1 MKWLLSLLIAAQAW
15 AQPIK
20 WIYSDRAF
28 DALIQGEQMA
38 TIYAHSEYDGSN
50 GAADGTITKPYTTLA
65 AVDAA
70 MGANDTIILGG
81 TYRETWTIEED
92 GVDIRE
98 WTADELASV
107 PGASERYWTIRG
119 DRIAS
124 GWAADGTYTNT
135 FVPSTNAPVA
145 KPAGVVIDW
154 DTRVWADG
162 RHAAHLE
169 EAASAALC
177 DATAGTWFWAT
188 DHLIVNPPAG
198 VTLSEHVVAWC
209 ATGSGLIVEGDDGTA
224 QYGYLYLWIDPAAGN
239 GYGFKGSAVT
249 GWTVT
254 GLEATDCGYHHLGF
268 AVGKCANNWM
278 IGCTAT
284 SGNYTCDSYFIVYS
298 SSGDLATSGGRG
310 CVARM
315 SPLLKYTAVEATE
328 AYTDYIKGPSASAP
342 SQTAFGSHTGNS
354 QVIANGGVLWD
365 ACSSLMLGVT
375 NAAYRYQ
382 AFSNGEEGT
391 EPADKD
397 DAATYSVRFV
407 DCDFAFDWISL
418 GQGTSASAFSGSFAF
433 VRCFLDGRT
442 CIDSLTGVSSTEN
455 CIYINRMWVK
465 MESCVLVGETPG
477 ADSSAGLIRLR
488 GTSGDKD
495 ILRLDNCSF
504 YAHGS
509 TDCFFV
515 RMDGQNETIA
525 KQCVFASA
533 TDTKLYDSNTT
544 VSATSYQFSKCW
556 YGDTLTAFGR
566 GASYDSQAEWISAV
580 DANGVYG
587 EDFTAQFVNTLR
599 LEPIHTSRLATIYDP
614 AGNTLAPVGI
624 NAITYQGNAGAWQMP
639 SPSIG
644 AGVSSWQSA
653 PGRQKYRRVW
663 WEE

>member
-1 MKWLLSLLIAAQAW
+1 MRWLLSLLIAAQAW

-20 WIYSDRAF
+20 WIWDDRAF

-38 TIYAHSEYDGSN
+38 TIYAHADYDGSN

-98 WTADELASV
+98 WTVDELASV

-154 DTRVWADG
+154 DTRVFSDG
-162 RHAAHLE
+162 RHNAHLE
-169 EAASAALC
+169 EAANATACNS
-177 DATAGTWFWAT
+177 TAGTWFWNT
-188 DHLIVNPPAG
+188 NELLVNPPAG

-209 ATGSGLIVEGDDGTA
+209 ATGSGLIVEGDNGTA
-224 QYGYLYLWIDPAAGN
+224 QYGYLYLWIDTAAGN

-254 GLEATDCGYHHLGF
+254 GLEATECGYHHVGF

-278 IGCTAT
+278 IGCTAI

-298 SSGDLATSGGRG
+298 SSGDLATSGGIN
-310 CVARM
+310 CSARM

-354 QVIANGGVLWD
+354 QVIANGGVLWKG
-365 ACSSLMLGVT
+365 CSTVMLGVT
-375 NAAYRYQ
+375 NVAYRYQ
-382 AFSNGEEGT
+382 AFSNGETGT

-407 DCDFAFDWISL
+407 DCSFAFDWISI
-418 GQGTSASAFSGSFAF
+418 GQGTSASVFSGSFAF

-442 CIDSLTGVSSTEN
+442 CVDSLTGAGATPNV
-455 CIYINRMWVK
+455 IYANRVWTLL
-465 MESCVLVGETPG
+465 ESCVLVGEATTGNGLVRIRG
-477 ADSSAGLIRLR
+477 ASTDM
-488 GTSGDKD
+488 D
-495 ILRLDNCSF
+495 ILRVKNCSF
-504 YAHGS
+504 YAVGNTS
-509 TDCFFV
+509 SFV
-515 RMDGQNETIA
+515 HRMDATNETIA
-525 KQCVFASA
+525 VHSIFASA
-533 TDTKLYDSNTT
+533 NATTLFGSNTT
-544 VSATSYQFSKCW
+544 TTATTYQFSKCW

-566 GASYDSQAEWISAV
+566 GASYDSQAEWTTSVDADGTYAV
-580 DANGVYG
+580 DF
-587 EDFTAQFVNTLR
+587 DPLFLSTLS
-599 LEPIHTSRLATIYDP
+599 LQPEPSGILATTKDL
-614 AGNTLAPVGI
+614 AGNAGAPVGV
-624 NAITYQGNAGAWQMP
+624 NRVPYQGNAGAWQIGRGN
-639 SPSIG
+639 SPKVLGS
-644 AGVSSWQSA
+644 VSGGIS
-653 PGRQKYRRVW
+653 PGLYVGFGG
-663 WEE
+663 